1 MLKEAWSPLWNRPEP
16 DTARIHQYLHRYDK
30 KINFL
35 PPPIDL
41 NSVRKALL
49 RPKSSDVGPDG
60 LPFVCYR
67 KLVDVAAPLFLD
79 YVHHLEQGGAPH
91 RSFNFAN
98 MYFSPKVASPTP
110 LQVRPLSVTNTDNR
124 LISSMVRRGLTP
136 ALFDVLCKTQR
147 ASRPGGGMS
156 ELIQEANGRFQEA
169 LKAKRPCHRFFH
181 DLFKAYDLAS
191 RRCMMI
197 LLHMLGVPDTYLNII
212 KSLFVKN
219 RVFPLMADSH
229 KITIDIGNGLKQGDP
244 FDLFRVH

>member
-1 MLKEAWSPLWNRPEP
+1 MKEDKTRVEDSATMAMMLKEAWSPLWNRAEP

-30 KINFL
+30 KINLL

-98 MYFSPKVASPTP
+98 MYFSP
-110 LQVRPLSVTNTDNR
+110 R
-124 LISSMVRRGLTP
+124 
-136 ALFDVLCKTQR
+136 
-147 ASRPGGGMS
+147 
-156 ELIQEANGRFQEA
+156 
-169 LKAKRPCHRFFH
+169 
-181 DLFKAYDLAS
+181 
-191 RRCMMI
+191 
-197 LLHMLGVPDTYLNII
+197 
-212 KSLFVKN
+212 
-219 RVFPLMADSH
+219 
-229 KITIDIGNGLKQGDP
+229 
-244 FDLFRVH
+244 